1 MTPITGTARATK
13 EMVGGKPVLRFERR
27 LAHPPEK
34 VWRAITDPDEVV
46 HWFPTSIETELKP
59 GAPMKFVMTEPME
72 SVDTGEVLEV
82 DPPKVFAFRWDT
94 DVLRFELVPDGDG
107 CRLYFTHT
115 LGGGSAWGDERYA
128 AQHAAGWDSCL
139 NVLEARLDGREPP
152 AEDEWIALNE
162 AYVEDFGLA
171 QGAIADGGRTIRFER
186 VLVQPVDE
194 VWAHLTTGATVGE
207 PVPAALTQPL
217 VAAGNVTAIEAPRW
231 IEYAWLAAG
240 EPAGHVGWE
249 LFDQEYG
256 CRLVLTQILP
266 ADTSTDTASAMAG
279 WQVHLELLVAAL
291 HGDTRPWPEARVT
304 ELTKMYG
311 ARLA

>member
-1 MTPITGTARATK
+1 MTPTTGSALATK

-46 HWFPTSIETELKP
+46 HWFPTSIETELRP
-59 GAPMKFVMTEPME
+59 GAPIRFVMTEPIE

-82 DPPKVFAFRWDT
+82 DPPRVFAFRWDT

-107 CRLYFTHT
+107 CRLYFSHT
-115 LGGGSAWGDERYA
+115 MGGGSAWGDERYA
-128 AQHAAGWDSCL
+128 AQHAAGWDTCL
-139 NVLEARLDGREPP
+139 DGLTARLDGREPP
-152 AEDEWIALNE
+152 PERWIELNE
-162 AYVEDFGLA
+162 VYVEEFGLA

-194 VWAHLTTGATVGE
+194 VWAHLTRDATVGR
-207 PVPAALTQPL
+207 PAPSQLTQPL

-231 IEYAWLAAG
+231 IEYAWLADG

-249 LFDQEYG
+249 LFDQDFG
-256 CRLVLTQILP
+256 CRLVLTQVLP
-266 ADTSTDTASAMAG
+266 AGTTADTPAAMAG

-291 HGDTRPWPEARVT
+291 HGTNRPWPTSRVT
-304 ELTKMYG
+304 ELTQHY
-311 ARLA
+311 R